1 MGLRARGGAARRTG
15 DTHTAAERR
24 LATRRDSAAYRG
36 SAAWRP
42 ASPGGSGVGRE
53 GGAAPTTRRP
63 VFPTWPRPQCSG
75 PSGQRTWRQPGHT
88 DFGWSGVSAPAL
100 AAGPPPV
107 GARPGRAPP
116 HGTDKAGGGRVP
128 GLWSAAL
135 YLAWPS
141 PRGFRGGPGCTCVP
155 GTTLQGGP
163 GHQKARAAPGGDRWQ
178 GGAACTCTRT
188 CNSLL
193 KRHPA
198 PGS

>member
-116 HGTDKAGGGRVP
+116 SRHRQGRGGGGCQACGRRLYIWLGQVH
-128 GLWSAAL
+128 GASVAA
-135 YLAWPS
+135 P
-141 PRGFRGGPGCTCVP
+141 V
-155 GTTLQGGP
+155 
-163 GHQKARAAPGGDRWQ
+163 ARACRAPRFR
-178 GGAACTCTRT
+178 AARGI
-188 CNSLL
+188 
-193 KRHPA
+193 RR
-198 PGS
+198 PGRRLVATDGRGVRLVLVLVLVIRY